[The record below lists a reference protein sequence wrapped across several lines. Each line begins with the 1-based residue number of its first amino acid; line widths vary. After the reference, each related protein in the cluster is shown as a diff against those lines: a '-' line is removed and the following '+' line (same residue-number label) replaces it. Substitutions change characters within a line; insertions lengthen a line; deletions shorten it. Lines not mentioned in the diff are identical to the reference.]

1 MVKKKLKILISCL
14 QGKESY
20 PIPAYSFWRASFI
33 EGCKEAG
40 FEVLEASNVD
50 WAEGLTYPTGS
61 EELKKWRTKTWEK
74 NLMFVRQTLKKNSI
88 NLFLS
93 YLYPRQ
99 VDVSSIKEIQKMGI
113 PCVNFFCDNVREF
126 QKIPNEFYSFNLNW
140 VPEYEALSMYKTAG
154 LPFINLPMPCWIPQK
169 LRNISRH
176 EEKACTF
183 IGSADILRQKLFG
196 DAISMGANIKIYGS
210 GWILKTKKKEEVK
223 FLFKIK
229 KYINDQ
235 KNIIYQ
241 YGLRGVFV
249 KIFDKIFPVKIKKI
263 PVKNLG
269 NLISREELIRLTR
282 DSMITLGTNRVP
294 SLKYPQRYPLLYS
307 RLRDIEAPMLGACYL
322 TEFSEGLSHLYQI
335 GKEIETYKT
344 PEEMTEKIKELLN
357 KSKKRQELRKSG
369 QEKAL
374 NELSVPVSIAKIL
387 RRF

>member
-1 MVKKKLKILISCL
+1 
-14 QGKESY
+14 
-20 PIPAYSFWRASFI
+20 
-33 EGCKEAG
+33 
-40 FEVLEASNVD
+40 VL
-50 WAEGLTYPTGS
+50 
-61 EELKKWRTKTWEK
+61 
-74 NLMFVRQTLKKNSI
+74 
-88 NLFLS
+88 
-93 YLYPRQ
+93 
-99 VDVSSIKEIQKMGI
+99 
-113 PCVNFFCDNVREF
+113 
-126 QKIPNEFYSFNLNW
+126 
-140 VPEYEALSMYKTAG
+140 
-154 LPFINLPMPCWIPQK
+154 
-169 LRNISRH
+169 
-176 EEKACTF
+176 
-183 IGSADILRQKLFG
+183 
-196 DAISMGANIKIYGS
+196 
-210 GWILKTKKKEEVK
+210 
-223 FLFKIK
+223 
-229 KYINDQ
+229 
-235 KNIIYQ
+235 
-241 YGLRGVFV
+241 V

-294 SLKYPQRYPLLYS
+294 SLKYPLRYPLLYS